1 MEFPKR
7 KSTRHPVYDYNSP
20 GYYFITI
27 CTKNKSMLLGQI
39 VGRSLPDAPERIGV
53 YPTEHPEAAPYIRY
67 SSFGI
72 IVQQQLMEMAAF
84 YSDIELDKYVIM
96 PNHIHLILHIPG
108 NFPSDKHNTLRKNAL
123 VSRYIGTFK
132 RFCNKKIGNNIW
144 QTSFHDHVI
153 RGEDDYQKI
162 WMYIETNPIRWQ
174 KDCFYTQS

>member
-39 VGRSLPDAPERIGV
+39 VGRSLPDAPERTGV
-53 YPTEHPEAAPYIRY
+53 YPTEHPEAAPYIQYYEYGEIALRQLDIMASY
-67 SSFGI
+67 YKEI
-72 IVQQQLMEMAAF
+72 ILE
-84 YSDIELDKYVIM
+84 KYVVM
-96 PNHIHLILHIPG
+96 PNHIHLLLHIPG
-108 NFPSDKHNTLRKNAL
+108 HFPPNNTNSLRKNAA
-123 VSRYIGTFK
+123 VSQFVGTFK
-132 RFCNKKIGNNIW
+132 RFCNKQYGCNIW